1 MSELKT
7 EEEQIE
13 AFKSWWKKNGTSL
26 VLAVAVGVGGYFGLQ
41 AWQNS
46 QANHISEASSLYQN
60 LTEAAADL
68 DKEENQKTVR
78 FIAQQLA
85 DDYDDTGY
93 AVFSQLFVAR
103 IDAQAG
109 DYDAAESAL
118 SKVVEQSEDASF
130 DAVANIRIARLQAEQ
145 EKYDAAMT
153 TLSAVSH
160 AEFAGQVEELR
171 GDILLAQGKRKQAR
185 EAYESAAAAMGEDAQ
200 HPLLEIKMKD
210 LVKG

>member
-1 MSELKT
+1 MSEVKT

-13 AFKSWWKKNGTSL
+13 AFKAWWKKNGTSL
-26 VLAVAVGVGGYFGLQ
+26 VLAVAVGVGGYFGFQ
-41 AWQNS
+41 AWQTS
-46 QANHISEASSLYQN
+46 QANHLAEASSLYQN
-60 LTEAAADL
+60 LTEAASDL

-93 AVFSQLFVAR
+93 AMFSQLFVAR

-109 DYDAAESAL
+109 NYDAAVNAL
-118 SKVVEQSEDASF
+118 SNVVEQSEDASF

-145 EKYDAAMT
+145 EQYDTALT
-153 TLSAVSH
+153 TLNSVTST
-160 AEFAGQVEELR
+160 EFTGQVEELR
-171 GDILLAQGKRKQAR
+171 GDILLAQGKRDEAR
-185 EAYESAAAAMGEDAQ
+185 KAYESAAAAMGEGAQ
-200 HPLLEIKMKD
+200 HPLLEIKLKD